1 MGYLETQNAAWR
13 ATIADGVA
21 GNGLK
26 RAIKALQEKS
36 QIKDSLADPRKR
48 GAITAKRKTAK
59 RTGSGETGDFTEISR
74 AFHTTLRELRSAS
87 GVFAVQYYNVSRI
100 TTDRAVFNYL
110 DHDPDA

>member
-36 QIKDSLADPRKR
+36 QIKDSLADARKR
-48 GAITAKRKTAK
+48 GAIKAKRKTAK
-59 RTGSGETGDFTEISR
+59 RTGSAEGGDFTELSR
-74 AFHTTLRELRSAS
+74 AFHTTLRELRSS
-87 GVFAVQYYNVSRI
+87 DGLFVLQYYNVKQI
-100 TTDRAVFNYL
+100 VMDKATFNYL
-110 DHDPDA
+110 DYVP

>member
-36 QIKDSLADPRKR
+36 QIKDSLANARKR

-59 RTGSGETGDFTEISR
+59 RTAGTTADRTEVSR
-74 AFHTTLRELRSAS
+74 AYYSTTRTVTSSDGLLVWQYRNLYSVTFDS
-87 GVFAVQYYNVSRI
+87 GG
-100 TTDRAVFNYL
+100 TDRYADYV
-110 DHDPDA
+110 PS